1 MVRSGMTATFFAVV
15 LVGACTSGPSTT
27 TGPLASS
34 SATAGTTTH
43 PPTTTSVP
51 LTTLPPPLSLPGTP
65 PVSEG
70 WSLQPGD
77 FLVSSLHGV
86 RVVREGA
93 VVSHPVSSA
102 VEIAF
107 ADESG
112 AIVFVTPHPDL
123 LPDRWPV
130 RESGG
135 GGTMWR
141 LQPDGTLVVML
152 HSGGDNLEGPEGTL
166 TLYGVEVMR
175 GAATEDPGFGVTP
188 ILVVGP
194 VAGPDELWIAPLGH
208 VFPWPGRAPPGEG
221 SITGVGWQEPP
232 GPGRFIVAI
241 ENDAEAWLEGWDFGF
256 GFLDPFFLV
265 NPVPRGTPCRDD
277 PRLSN
282 CLGTVTTLP
291 GTSLIA
297 YTETDSQHTATEI
310 VIYDTED
317 RKERRRLLVAEE
329 PIFVKQIHASDTLI
343 VVNLVRLFGDRC
355 VHLPAMVI
363 DLANDAIES
372 LPIPGVTTIVRPPLG

>member
-1 MVRSGMTATFFAVV
+1 MRSGMAATFVAVV
-15 LVGACTSGPSTT
+15 LVGACTSGPSAT
-27 TGPLASS
+27 TGPLVSS
-34 SATAGTTTH
+34 TTAGATTYPPATTTV
-43 PPTTTSVP
+43 PPA
-51 LTTLPPPLSLPGTP
+51 TLPPPSSLPETP
-65 PVSEG
+65 LVSEG

-77 FLVSSLHGV
+77 FLVSSIHGV

-93 VVSHPVSSA
+93 VVSRPVSSP

-123 LPDRWPV
+123 FPDRWPD
-130 RESGG
+130 RQSGG

-152 HSGGDNLEGPEGTL
+152 DSGGDSLEGPEGTL
-166 TLYGVEVMR
+166 TLYAVEVMR

-188 ILVVGP
+188 MLVVDP
-194 VAGPDELWIAPLGH
+194 VAGSDELWITPLGH
-208 VFPWPGRAPPGEG
+208 VFPWPRPAPPNEEN
-221 SITGVGWQEPP
+221 ITGVGWQEPP

-241 ENDAEAWLEGWDFGF
+241 ENDAEAWLEGWDAGF

-291 GTSLIA
+291 GTPLIA
-297 YTETDSQHTATEI
+297 YTESDSRHTVTEL
-310 VIYDTED
+310 VIYDTEN

-329 PIFVKQIHASDTLI
+329 PIYVRQIHASDTQI
-343 VVNLVRLFGDRC
+343 VVNLVRLFGDRS

-363 DLANDAIES
+363 DLANDAIERV
-372 LPIPGVTTIVRPPLG
+372 PIPGVTTIVRPPLG